1 MRLRFRLRYMFF
13 DVYVVENPKLAHNYK
28 PLRLGFSNN
37 IYEGLNK
44 AARLWNSK
52 AMRYELSITNL
63 TIDILWVDYPFTR
76 LQPVTSC
83 IVDSPAI
90 YVMVVKIEN
99 TIWPPP
105 PQISLYRRA
114 ALTTNS
120 NHGTQPSHVYVYN
133 LQLNIA
139 SARSRNKIN
148 KIFIKDTKEEED
160 NYEDD
165 DDDDDTAE
173 EIVIQAWSYHK
184 GRQCILTEY
193 YIVYQLMLTHAC
205 AAMSATSTA

>member
-1 MRLRFRLRYMFF
+1 MSWNFFCVDLVPRNYEVIIMRLRFRLRYMFF

-120 NHGTQPSHVYVYN
+120 NHGTQPAQDGKGGAVY
-133 LQLNIA
+133 I
-139 SARSRNKIN
+139 
-148 KIFIKDTKEEED
+148 IF
-160 NYEDD
+160 
-165 DDDDDTAE
+165 
-173 EIVIQAWSYHK
+173 S
-184 GRQCILTEY
+184 CLC
-193 YIVYQLMLTHAC
+193 L
-205 AAMSATSTA
+205 